1 MRGSRINSQIKVDYK
16 DSNILNTDSSKDK
29 LDSYS
34 DINMT
39 FLPKYLRNRFTLCTG
54 WLRPT
59 QPYFNKYSN
68 NNFVQI

>member
-16 DSNILNTDSSKDK
+16 DSNILNTDSSIDK

-39 FLPKYLRNRFTLCTG
+39 FLPKYLRNRFT
-54 WLRPT
+54 P
-59 QPYFNKYSN
+59 N
-68 NNFVQI
+68 I